1 MKILLRGTGTIGR
14 PLIAAL
20 LAKGHAVVALTRS
33 PENYVGYARTEHFT
47 SPGWIRLNVPHAYKA
62 PNRLALDHCALW
74 GDWTIQSKAIALNKA
89 NGSIAYRFNA
99 RDLHLVMGAATPE
112 RPYDSACTWTDSPRA
127 LLTALSWMNRETA
140 R

>member
-47 SPGWIRLNVPHAYKA
+47 SPGWIRLDVPHAYKA
-62 PNRLALDHCALW
+62 PNRLALDHWALS

-99 RDLHLVMGAATPE
+99 RDLHLVIGAATP
-112 RPYDSACTWTDSPRA
+112 RTPARFRVHLDGLPRA